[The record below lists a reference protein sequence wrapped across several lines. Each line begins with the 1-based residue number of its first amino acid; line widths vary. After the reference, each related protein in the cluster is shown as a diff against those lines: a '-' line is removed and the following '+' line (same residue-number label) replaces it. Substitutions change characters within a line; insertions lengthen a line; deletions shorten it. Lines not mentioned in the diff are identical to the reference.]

1 MVAAINNTRR
11 ISLVRKTDGRL
22 ALILQGEKPM
32 GMNHD
37 RQVDAEIESNKPK
50 KTRVSLRRL
59 VIQLRDIDAS
69 ENVRG
74 IAFNVAIRQLF
85 EAVTKKAKAP
95 KEKVVRV
102 KKESK
107 RYDAMIEN
115 PRGTVERVMR
125 YFVTQD
131 GRKDLGEYPAA
142 IFQPAAVSLVNVL
155 NS

>member
-1 MVAAINNTRR
+1 MVAAINKTRR
-11 ISLVRKTDGRL
+11 VSIVRKTDGRL

-32 GMNHD
+32 IDN
-37 RQVDAEIESNKPK
+37 SNPTRIKEK
-50 KTRVSLRRL
+50 RVSLRSL
-59 VIQLRDIDAS
+59 VIAYYKTNFSINTSNTEIKNAREAMFAA
-69 ENVRG
+69 
-74 IAFNVAIRQLF
+74 IAPKP
-85 EAVTKKAKAP
+85 KKEKAP
-95 KEKVVRV
+95 KVARV

-107 RYDAMIEN
+107 GYDAMLEN

>member
-1 MVAAINNTRR
+1 MKRLSLKNKIINILAAYDNGI
-11 ISLVRKTDGRL
+11 D
-22 ALILQGEKPM
+22 
-32 GMNHD
+32 
-37 RQVDAEIESNKPK
+37 SNIIP
-50 KTRVSLRRL
+50 
-59 VIQLRDIDAS
+59 
-69 ENVRG
+69 
-74 IAFNVAIRQLF
+74 AIRA
-85 EAVTKKAKAP
+85 AVAKMP
-95 KEKVVRV
+95 KEKSARV

-107 RYDAMIEN
+107 RYDAMLEN

>member
-32 GMNHD
+32 IDN
-37 RQVDAEIESNKPK
+37 SNPTRIKEK
-50 KTRVSLRRL
+50 RVSLRKL
-59 VIQLRDIDAS
+59 VIAFL
-69 ENVRG
+69 E
-74 IAFNVAIRQLF
+74 IAEPGNILDDSPEFLAMQA
-85 EAVTKKAKAP
+85 AVTKKAKAP
-95 KEKVVRV
+95 KVARV

-107 RYDAMIEN
+107 RYDTMLEN